1 MKLIDAFRLGFV
13 LQHYKGEIVYSGTT
27 TTTDELIEIRV
38 HKGFKESETG
48 GAREPIRESVYLPID
63 TLIDTETMDLILYVR
78 YTDDI
83 ALSLSSAG
91 VAPIT
96 PDDIKNTRFKR

>member
-27 TTTDELIEIRV
+27 TDELIEIRV
-38 HKGFKESETG
+38 HKGFRESETG

>member
-13 LQHYKGEIVYSGTT
+13 LRQYRGEMVYSGVTT
-27 TTTDELIEIRV
+27 ITDELIEIRV
-38 HKGFKESETG
+38 HKGFKEREIG
-48 GAREPIRESVYLPID
+48 EDREPIRESVYLPID

>member
-1 MKLIDAFRLGFV
+1 M
-13 LQHYKGEIVYSGTT
+13 VYSGVTT
-27 TTTDELIEIRV
+27 ITDELIEIRV
-38 HKGFKESETG
+38 HKGFKEREIG
-48 GAREPIRESVYLPID
+48 EDREPIRESVYLPID